1 MARLGLIE
9 AHELRI
15 GEGKRSQFPFGIMPL
30 MGDALPTRIIRYT
43 LPDKTP
49 PLQVRRAREN
59 AERMSNAWRSLSE
72 LPEEVETLE
81 EVERLHA
88 WLEDVYQN
96 RKQISPEQ
104 NELLRKLAAAAATV
118 LRDRGLEIQKF
129 YVAAAVRSNL
139 EPEAK
144 QETP

>member
-1 MARLGLIE
+1 LGHIHSSRAL
-9 AHELRI
+9 
-15 GEGKRSQFPFGIMPL
+15 FP
-30 MGDALPTRIIRYT
+30 R
-43 LPDKTP
+43 
-49 PLQVRRAREN
+49 
-59 AERMSNAWRSLSE
+59 LSE

-129 YVAAAVRSNL
+129 YVAAAVRSYL